1 MIEYIASR
9 LSAYLVKMEIIRED
23 EQDVYQYGFDITI
36 YTITSTIGLLLIGIV
51 FGQLKN
57 ALFMISALYLL
68 QTYGGG
74 YHASTHFRCFG
85 LMALGLA
92 AGLLLQLC
100 SIPDSVLAV
109 VWVFSTATLLCI
121 PLVLH
126 PNKSYLSGQVKLYSI
141 RSRLV
146 TVLVLLISLTL
157 LHFNILSL
165 ACITVGFTMPTLSR
179 IVAWMKRDF

>member
-68 QTYGGG
+68 QT
-74 YHASTHFRCFG
+74 
-85 LMALGLA
+85 
-92 AGLLLQLC
+92 
-100 SIPDSVLAV
+100 
-109 VWVFSTATLLCI
+109 
-121 PLVLH
+121 
-126 PNKSYLSGQVKLYSI
+126 
-141 RSRLV
+141 
-146 TVLVLLISLTL
+146 
-157 LHFNILSL
+157 
-165 ACITVGFTMPTLSR
+165 
-179 IVAWMKRDF
+179 